1 MVFCI
6 GKRITCSAGVGER
19 PTEDSMA
26 AAEIVAMETE
36 DSTTPGED
44 TGDEPVARGH
54 EKVTVEEGEEHE
66 AMDTSTG
73 VEDGAVV
80 VGGEEAETTQGSG
93 EIGAGSGAVGEAGV
107 GLNDDGGNTGP
118 NMEAEAE
125 EPETGGDGSTVA
137 EETNLTEED
146 LLGENSKK
154 FTHPKAKAN
163 VLIEK
168 LGYKSMSLRIFQKM
182 RDTFG
187 SEECEYCGRLFFSR
201 MDYEPHVRTHTGEDN
216 RNL

>member
-1 MVFCI
+1 
-6 GKRITCSAGVGER
+6 
-19 PTEDSMA
+19 MA

-36 DSTTPGED
+36 ESTTPGED

-54 EKVTVEEGEEHE
+54 GKVTAEEGEEHE

-80 VGGEEAETTQGSG
+80 VGGEEAEMTQGSD
-93 EIGAGSGAVGEAGV
+93 EIESGSGAVGEAGV
-107 GLNDDGGNTGP
+107 GLNDAQTGQNVDGENAGP
-118 NMEAEAE
+118 KMEEEAGFGE
-125 EPETGGDGSTVA
+125 DGSTVA

-168 LGYKSMSLRIFQKM
+168 LGYKNMSLRIFQKM